1 MNDPQ
6 DTTYGSDADLLEEKG
21 NVWKARA
28 EKAEA
33 EVAAWRRA
41 TGRDDAETLDFELG
55 RAGIDVHLR
64 VLEGQRDEWRKRAEG
79 LGAENERLSLEVD
92 GLDIE
97 AQFQRESADRAAKSF
112 LTAQGE
118 RDAARSEV
126 AAAVLREREECLGA
140 LLALE
145 RRRNPGELVTL
156 QDGIDAIRARSK

>member
-6 DTTYGSDADLLEEKG
+6 DTTYGSEADLLEERG
-21 NVWKARA
+21 HMWKARA

-41 TGRDDAETLDFELG
+41 TGRDDAEALDFELG
-55 RAGIDVHLR
+55 RAGIDAHLR
-64 VLEGQRDEWRKRAEG
+64 VLEGQRDEWRRRAEG
-79 LGAENERLSLEVD
+79 LGALPDLH
-92 GLDIE
+92 
-97 AQFQRESADRAAKSF
+97 AHC
-112 LTAQGE
+112 
-118 RDAARSEV
+118 RDAL

-156 QDGIDAIRARSK
+156 QDGIAAIRARSK